1 MLNVQTNVLDQIAA
15 DGIQF
20 QQLAAVGSVVE
31 PSDFSNNRLVNKLQ
45 TEFPLVN
52 WLLNT
57 QASKEQKARFS
68 RDLLDKDENGKWK
81 LKYPYN
87 VWTTPPTDTT
97 GECCWVPFELD
108 ASGGTVPIYLLC
120 LKYCE
125 QLLDGFMKDLR
136 KFGSNDLTNYFQRE
150 GETVAQAQ
158 ERMNRISMAFFTAH
172 NVILGTEDTQTP
184 TLKPFHGLVQVLEDK
199 SVLKISGA
207 QIIPAFDSLWCRMV
221 VQDNDDFVFWAH
233 PLTIEAIKREV
244 VPGKDGKL
252 PEGWSRSGE
261 NIFFH
266 GHGFYADKDVSLDE
280 TAGTGEVW
288 MLSPQAVGAWMITSL
303 VPGEKYIR
311 ETFTHNDRPAD
322 GCAGGCKYY
331 YNAGTVWCSD
341 PNKLAVITDVPIGAN
356 CLGSVLNGLDGLV
369 IPTTL
374 VPPTEVEA

>member
-15 DGIQF
+15 DGIRF

-31 PSDFSNNRLVNKLQ
+31 PSDFSNNRLANKLQ
-45 TEFPLVN
+45 TEFNLVN

-57 QASKEQKARFS
+57 QASKEEKSRFS
-68 RDLLDKDENGKWK
+68 GDLLDKDENGKWK

-108 ASGGTVPIYLLC
+108 ASGGTVPVYLLC
-120 LKYCE
+120 LRYCE
-125 QLLDGFMKDLR
+125 QLLDGFMKDIR
-136 KFGSNDLTNYFQRE
+136 KFGQTDLINYFQRK

-158 ERMNRISMAFFTAH
+158 ERMNRISMSFFTAW
-172 NVILGTEDTQTP
+172 NMILGTEDTQTP

-207 QIIPAFDSLWCRMV
+207 QILAAFDSLWCRMV

-233 PLTIEAIKREV
+233 PIIIESIKREL

-252 PEGWSRSGE
+252 PEGWSIKGDD
-261 NIFFH
+261 IFFH
-266 GHGFYADKDVSLDE
+266 EHGFHADKMVSLDE
-280 TAGTGEVW
+280 TSGTGEVW

-311 ETFTHNDRPAD
+311 ETFTHNDKPAD